1 MSSDLHMHTTFSDGG
16 LTPEKLVLAA
26 KQAGLHYMAITD
38 HDTVGGIRNLYEN
51 GLYPAKGIELIPG
64 IEFSVQDPEHEVHI
78 LGYNI
83 DIFNVQLQEKLDEVV
98 EHRWIRFSQIIEK
111 LQTLG
116 YPISETDVLT
126 VAGATKSIGRA
137 HIARALV
144 KKGCFKTMGEV
155 FEKVLY
161 KNGPAHVSNYQLSS
175 MDVIQLIHDAGGMVV
190 LAHPKLIHDDAVV
203 ERLIKEGLDGL
214 EVFYPQHNA
223 IETEFYKNLAKKYH
237 LFMTGGSDFHAIEIR
252 YPQKIGQFTIE
263 DSYAEE
269 LYARKKEEVL

>member
-38 HDTVGGIRNLYEN
+38 HDTVAGIRHLYEN

-64 IEFSVQDPEHEVHI
+64 IEFSVQNLEHEVHI

-83 DIFNVQLQEKLDEVV
+83 DIFNLQLQEKLDEVV

-144 KKGCFKTMGEV
+144 KKGCFKTMGDI

-161 KNGPAHVSNYQLSS
+161 KNGPAHVPHYRLSS
-175 MDVIQLIHDAGGMVV
+175 TDVIKLIHDAGGAAV
-190 LAHPKLIHDDAVV
+190 LAHPKLIHDDALV

-223 IETEFYKNLAKKYH
+223 IETQLYKNLAEKYN
-237 LFMTGGSDFHAIEIR
+237 LCMTGGSDFHAIETR